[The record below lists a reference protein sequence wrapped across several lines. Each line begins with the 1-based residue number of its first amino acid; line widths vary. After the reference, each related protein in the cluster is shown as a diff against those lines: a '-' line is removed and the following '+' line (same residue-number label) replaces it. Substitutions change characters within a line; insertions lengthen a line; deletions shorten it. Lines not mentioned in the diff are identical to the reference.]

1 MGQTKKDRDVNI
13 SLFRCSK
20 DKRRG
25 ESKEICDLIVI
36 TFFFLRKIIIC
47 AFLSFLFP
55 YKLRGRVV
63 QNLISYMIGNVL
75 TSQHYSLATCAHM
88 HTETHVRVFF
98 TSLCPQK

>member
-36 TFFFLRKIIIC
+36 TFFFFKKNYYLC
-47 AFLSFLFP
+47 LSFVSF
-55 YKLRGRVV
+55 
-63 QNLISYMIGNVL
+63 
-75 TSQHYSLATCAHM
+75 SL
-88 HTETHVRVFF
+88 
-98 TSLCPQK
+98 